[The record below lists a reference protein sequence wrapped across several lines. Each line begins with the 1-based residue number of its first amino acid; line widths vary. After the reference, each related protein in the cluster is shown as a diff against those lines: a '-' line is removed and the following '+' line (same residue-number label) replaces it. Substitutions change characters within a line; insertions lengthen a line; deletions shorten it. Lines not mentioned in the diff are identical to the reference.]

1 LVAIVQTPHHFY
13 NPDIFQRNL
22 RVGEGVKNEQVLFFR
37 ALQSGRDTHN
47 SVFLLAAAAA
57 AENP

>member
-22 RVGEGVKNEQVLFFR
+22 RVDEEVLFFR

-47 SVFLLAAAAA
+47 SAFLLAAAAA
-57 AENP
+57 ENP